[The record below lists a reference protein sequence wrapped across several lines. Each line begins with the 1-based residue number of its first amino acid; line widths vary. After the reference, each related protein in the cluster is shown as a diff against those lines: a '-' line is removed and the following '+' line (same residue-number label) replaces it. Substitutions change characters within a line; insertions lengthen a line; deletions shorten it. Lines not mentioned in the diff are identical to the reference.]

1 MLDINYGLEEGRDIV
16 AEIMKV
22 ADSYRDALG
31 IKTVSG
37 FTRQAVRQ
45 DIYDEV
51 FLKTKPDPW
60 STVLMNEKERYA
72 STHLWYSRASEFLV
86 NDVATKT
93 GLNMKEFF
101 KLPTFMVEHI
111 LSTLR
116 QTNSATSKGAKELE
130 KDLTKET
137 EEFLQMKNRGG
148 K

>member
-16 AEIMKV
+16 TEIMKV

-116 QTNSATSKGAKELE
+116 QTNSATSNGAIELE
-130 KDLTKET
+130 KVLTKES

-148 K
+148 R